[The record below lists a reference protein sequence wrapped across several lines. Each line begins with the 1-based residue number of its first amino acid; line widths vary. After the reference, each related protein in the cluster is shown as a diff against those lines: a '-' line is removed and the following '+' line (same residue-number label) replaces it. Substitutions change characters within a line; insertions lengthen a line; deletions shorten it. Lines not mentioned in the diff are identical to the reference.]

1 MTMRRDFYLFLA
13 FLLLLGAC
21 KPKDGDL
28 KENILP
34 YRFKVT
40 VPDAISTDKVPTQKI
55 AGDSVILDGALIYNY
70 MRYFIHTGEAAADV
84 ANGVMDI
91 LRNYEITPDMTLSF
105 TGEDGHVKNVVV
117 KSNVYYQGVEW
128 KYGLTI
134 TDADAE
140 QAGSEAIAMQLFWDL
155 NPTTGVAILKPSL
168 VNTQTALV
176 WGDAM
181 VRIDY
186 SENIYGGYEAQMT
199 VFITGMPVLDNKFAI
214 QDMKMTVGSIS
225 GRVDVYATSLHPNLW
240 LLLPDKK
247 GYACAFVAS
256 ASNAEDIGVA
266 QVGMPPDTLDTDQRQ
281 VLLFDYSLYNVLFDE
296 IDRWYA
302 ANNNGAHLDS
312 LTIDTYIYN
321 AKAPAY
327 FGLGGFV
334 GSNFVPGA
342 MYLPLIEAIDLLIPY
357 NPAEVGKM
365 TIAFDPFPEAK

>member
-1 MTMRRDFYLFLA
+1 MRSRIIYLFLA

-21 KPKDGDL
+21 KPKDWDL
-28 KENILP
+28 KQNILP

-40 VPDAISTDKVPTQKI
+40 VPDAISTDKVPTQKL

-91 LRNYEITPDMTLSF
+91 LRKYEITPDMTLSF
-105 TGEDGHVKNVVV
+105 TGDDGHVKNVVV

-134 TDADAE
+134 TDAQAD
-140 QAGSEAIAMQLFWDL
+140 QAGGDAIAMQLFWNL
-155 NPTTGVAILKPSL
+155 NPTSGVAVLKPSL
-168 VNTQTALV
+168 VNTDARLI

-186 SENIYGGYEAQMT
+186 SENIYGGYDAQMT
-199 VFITGMPVLDNKFAI
+199 VSIAGMPVSDNNKFAI
-214 QDMKMTVGSIS
+214 QNMKMTVGNIS

-256 ASNAEDIGVA
+256 ASNAEDIAVA
-266 QVGMPPDTLDTDQRQ
+266 QVGMPPDTLDSDQRQ

-302 ANNNGAHLDS
+302 ANNDGAHLDT
-312 LTIDTYIYN
+312 LTIDSYISA

-327 FGLGGFV
+327 FGQGGFIA
-334 GSNFVPGA
+334 SSFMPGA
-342 MYLPLIEAIDLLIPY
+342 MYEPFVEALDLLTPY
-357 NPAEVGKM
+357 NPREVGDLA
-365 TIAFDPFPEAK
+365 IAFEPFPDSK